1 MKFVKFPDVVTFP
14 DGTKVRPASL
24 SDRLEHDSWR
34 QFGLYLDE
42 KWHPSWSSDIIPWED
57 FGLPKS
63 CTQAVDQIT
72 AAFRRA
78 KAGEHVEV
86 GCWGGHGRTGTVLAC
101 MAILA
106 GVPPKDAVAWVRGNY
121 DTEAV
126 EGRKQEEWVL
136 WFADEVERRG
146 DLAGGKH

>member
-1 MKFVKFPDVVTFP
+1 MKYVKFPDVVTFP

-24 SDRLEHDSWR
+24 SDRLEHDNWR

-42 KWHPSWSSDIIPWED
+42 KWHPSWPSAMIPWED

-63 CTQAVDQIT
+63 CAQAVDQIT
-72 AAFRRA
+72 SAFKRA

-106 GVPPKDAVAWVRGNY
+106 GVPPEGAVAWVRRNY

-126 EGRKQEEWVL
+126 EGPKQEKWVL
-136 WFADEVERRG
+136 WFAEEVNRRG
-146 DLAGGKH
+146 DLAVGRH